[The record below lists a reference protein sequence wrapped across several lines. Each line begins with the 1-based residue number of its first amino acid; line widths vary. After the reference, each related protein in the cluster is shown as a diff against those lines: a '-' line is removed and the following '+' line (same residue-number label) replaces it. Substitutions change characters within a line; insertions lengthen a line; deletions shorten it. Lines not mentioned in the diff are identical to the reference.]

1 MNKHVKGSKPENK
14 GHNYL
19 DSARCLRKTTKCLT
33 TMLTCTSIVL
43 RQMVPNGARVGES
56 FQLLF
61 QQEWKGAPCLPRE
74 TALLP
79 GLPHITDS
87 LMEENGWAQS
97 VLSPSSS
104 ILKHWA
110 VGL

>member
-1 MNKHVKGSKPENK
+1 MNKHVKGSKPQNT

-19 DSARCLRKTTKCLT
+19 SSARCLRKTTKCLT

-61 QQEWKGAPCLPRE
+61 QQEWKGARCLPE
-74 TALLP
+74 KQPCCQGCLTSQTL
-79 GLPHITDS
+79 
-87 LMEENGWAQS
+87 
-97 VLSPSSS
+97 
-104 ILKHWA
+104 
-110 VGL
+110 

>member
-1 MNKHVKGSKPENK
+1 MNKHVRGSNPKNK

-19 DSARCLRKTTKCLT
+19 NPARCLRETAKCLT
-33 TMLTCTSIVL
+33 TMSTCTSIVL
-43 RQMVPNGARVGES
+43 RQVLPNGAGVGEG

-61 QQEWKGAPCLPRE
+61 QQEWKRSAVPTGE
-74 TALLP
+74 TASLP